1 MNRLAALID
10 RLTTAGDEARQ
21 RLLADYFATVAD
33 PDRAIAANLLAGA
46 RTWHRAR
53 LPFVRGVAEARLDPT
68 LFALSA
74 DHVGDL
80 GETIALLWPARAG
93 ANRDPSL
100 TEIAEGLSSLGKS
113 ELPKR
118 IESWLDALDAN
129 GRWLLIKL
137 VTGGFRSPVAPTD
150 VGHALTAIGAERGEQ
165 QQLAS
170 PAQQP
175 DMFGAPRSASTPGA
189 VKAALLYV
197 ESGRNRTATIGCT
210 FGLWHGG
217 TLVPAAKVALDPASQ
232 TWRDIEKF
240 VHDHTI
246 ARFGPV
252 REIAHT
258 HDRGIVLELAFA
270 GIDRSP
276 RRKAG
281 VALVRP
287 RIEHVL
293 HGATPDRA
301 DAIETLEAFLRR

>member
-21 RLLADYFATVAD
+21 RLLADYFATIAD
-33 PDRAIAANLLAGA
+33 PDRTIAANLLAGT

-100 TEIAEGLSSLGKS
+100 SKIAEGLSSLGKS

-137 VTGGFRSPVAPTD
+137 VTGGFRSPVAPAD
-150 VGHALTAIGAERGEQ
+150 VGHALTAIGAECGEQ

-170 PAQQP
+170 PAHQQ

-197 ESGRNRTATIGCT
+197 EFGRNRTIGCT

-217 TLVPAAKVALDPASQ
+217 TLVPAAKVALDPVSQ
-232 TWRDIEKF
+232 TWRDIEPLAR
-240 VHDHTI
+240 HHTI

-258 HDRGIVLELAFA
+258 RDRGIVLELAFA
-270 GIDRSP
+270 GIDRTP

-281 VALVRP
+281 IALVGP
-287 RIEHVL
+287 RIEQLL
-293 HGATPDRA
+293 HGAMPDRA